1 MLTGT
6 SLPCPRSSIFHS
18 QVEQH
23 QAARGLGP
31 QLAQLARPLALATL
45 HACSKLPTRL
55 LSLAA
60 CTPDAGAGTDQAD
73 GNTTAAAGGCRAPL
87 LAKVPRGMCARL
99 GVLPLADAGQVQRL
113 WLHELLQLLVAAVGS
128 DEELAAVVAAVAE
141 ACEEKLKQP
150 LAQLLALEP
159 GTPLVEGEQAG
170 CSVTLCWAGLVMCT
184 RQAGATGMVLHDDGG
199 GV

>member
-1 MLTGT
+1 MYLMLTCA
-6 SLPCPRSSIFHS
+6 SPPSARSAIFHS

-23 QAARGLGP
+23 RAARGP
-31 QLAQLARPLALATL
+31 QLAQLAKPLAQATL

-60 CTPDAGAGTDQAD
+60 CTPPAPDAGAGTEQAD
-73 GNTTAAAGGCRAPL
+73 GTTAAAAGGCRAL
-87 LAKVPRGMCARL
+87 VLAKVLRGMCARP
-99 GVLPLADAGQVQRL
+99 GVLPLADACQVQRL

-141 ACEEKLKQP
+141 ACEERLKQP

-159 GTPLVEGEQAG
+159 GTPLMEGEQAG
-170 CSVTLCWAGLVMCT
+170 CHVLLCCA
-184 RQAGATGMVLHDDGG
+184 VLA
-199 GV
+199 VLCC